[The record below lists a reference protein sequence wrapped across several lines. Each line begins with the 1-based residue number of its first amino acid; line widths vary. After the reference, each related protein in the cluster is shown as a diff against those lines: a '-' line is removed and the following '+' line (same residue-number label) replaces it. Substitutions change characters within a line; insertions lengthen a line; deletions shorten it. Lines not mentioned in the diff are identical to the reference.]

1 MNLAAASGS
10 LVSAG
15 AMRRG
20 PAPAAQFVVGVRD
33 VVAGVRDAV
42 VVVVVPVVG
51 LLLGLLLITAGCGP
65 PN

>member
-1 MNLAAASGS
+1 MLSKMNLAAASGS

-33 VVAGVRDAV
+33 VV